1 MNLIELVAATAP
13 SDMFFAI
20 GEQIN
25 ALMGLILCL
34 MAMWNRMENPKLT
47 GGIILAAGTIWF
59 ILSGFICGMF
69 RIPTLWTVFPTGIV
83 AVLVFSKVT
92 NLTVSKVMLLCST
105 AAYVVAIIYYLSLVM
120 DVAVLGEQSVNLRV
134 GWPGFINQLILD
146 ILAPLCLWHPLRDS
160 IPSTLNSPAISPSFW
175 QLIWLFPFISTAI
188 VVWCLPA
195 DNDSVM
201 KEHVRALAFTIA
213 IAYSCFMA
221 LAYLLI

>member
-1 MNLIELVAATAP
+1 MNLIELVATTAP

-92 NLTVSKVMLLCST
+92 NLTVSY
-105 AAYVVAIIYYLSLVM
+105 AAPPPTWWRSSIICRWSWT
-120 DVAVLGEQSVNLRV
+120 
-134 GWPGFINQLILD
+134 WPF
-146 ILAPLCLWHPLRDS
+146 LASSR
-160 IPSTLNSPAISPSFW
+160 
-175 QLIWLFPFISTAI
+175 
-188 VVWCLPA
+188 
-195 DNDSVM
+195 
-201 KEHVRALAFTIA
+201 
-213 IAYSCFMA
+213 
-221 LAYLLI
+221 

>member
-1 MNLIELVAATAP
+1 MNLIELVTTTAP

-105 AAYVVAIIYYLSLVM
+105 AAYVVAIIYYLSLLM

-146 ILAPLCLWHPLRDS
+146 ILAPLRLMASIARLHPIHAQQSRHQFVFLAAHLAVPVHFNGNRG
-160 IPSTLNSPAISPSFW
+160 LVPA
-175 QLIWLFPFISTAI
+175 
-188 VVWCLPA
+188 
-195 DNDSVM
+195 
-201 KEHVRALAFTIA
+201 RR
-213 IAYSCFMA
+213 
-221 LAYLLI
+221 

>member
-1 MNLIELVAATAP
+1 MNLIELVTTTAP

-69 RIPTLWTVFPTGIV
+69 RIPMLWTVFPTGIV
-83 AVLVFSKVT
+83 AVLVFSEVT

-105 AAYVVAIIYYLSLVM
+105 AAYVVAIMI
-120 DVAVLGEQSVNLRV
+120 QSDGDKKLRV
-134 GWPGFINQLILD
+134 RI
-146 ILAPLCLWHPLRDS
+146 R
-160 IPSTLNSPAISPSFW
+160 
-175 QLIWLFPFISTAI
+175 
-188 VVWCLPA
+188 
-195 DNDSVM
+195 
-201 KEHVRALAFTIA
+201 
-213 IAYSCFMA
+213 YSEPIRVA
-221 LAYLLI
+221 RPP